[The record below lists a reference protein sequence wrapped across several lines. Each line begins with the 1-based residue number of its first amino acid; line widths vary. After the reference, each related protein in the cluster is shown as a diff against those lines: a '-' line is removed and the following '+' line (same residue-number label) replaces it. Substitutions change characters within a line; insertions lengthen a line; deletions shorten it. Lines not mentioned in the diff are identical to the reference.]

1 MNANIEYMFEK
12 ILIATDGSKH
22 SENAA
27 KMGVDLARRSKGTAI
42 ICFVSDVNGTMPMG
56 GIGMPFGD
64 IGSYAL
70 DPAVFGS
77 LRETALKEGEKI
89 ADRIA
94 ELARQAGVPS
104 EKKVL
109 EGNPAAE
116 ILKLAKDESVNLI
129 VIGSIGKTGLE
140 KFLMGSV
147 AEKVVRN
154 SKVPVLVV
162 RGDV

>member
-1 MNANIEYMFEK
+1 MFEK

-94 ELARQAGVPS
+94 ELARQAGVPG
-104 EKKVL
+104 EKECWK
-109 EGNPAAE
+109 E
-116 ILKLAKDESVNLI
+116 IQPQR
-129 VIGSIGKTGLE
+129 
-140 KFLMGSV
+140 F
-147 AEKVVRN
+147 
-154 SKVPVLVV
+154 
-162 RGDV
+162 